1 MFKKTVFYFFSL
13 VALLTSFSCADSPE
27 LDDKVID
34 NFDRKLML
42 ENITDN
48 IILPAFDDFSE
59 KIEELELSVITFSN
73 DLDLAS
79 LEQVQSHWVRS
90 I

>member
-48 IILPAFDDFSE
+48 IILPAFD
-59 KIEELELSVITFSN
+59 
-73 DLDLAS
+73 
-79 LEQVQSHWVRS
+79 
-90 I
+90 